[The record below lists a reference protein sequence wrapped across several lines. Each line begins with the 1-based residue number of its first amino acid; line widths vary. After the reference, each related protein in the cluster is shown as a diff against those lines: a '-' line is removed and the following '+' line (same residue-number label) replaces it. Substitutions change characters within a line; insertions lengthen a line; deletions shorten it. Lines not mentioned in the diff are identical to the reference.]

1 MSFIVD
7 FSFLILDSLVP
18 ITSKSIFALCKRYSG
33 SSTILGREYVF
44 YMKNTQSIF
53 LIFIIKILNFF
64 SVIILAVNDIFSV
77 FILLRT
83 KIIEYIEE
91 VT

>member
-7 FSFLILDSLVP
+7 FSFLIFNSLIP
-18 ITSKSIFALCKRYSG
+18 ITSKSVFALRKRYSG
-33 SSTILGREYVF
+33 SSTILGREYLF

-53 LIFIIKILNFF
+53 MICIIKILNFF
-64 SVIILAVNDIFSV
+64 SVMILAVNDIFSV

-91 VT
+91 VA